1 MSLTYN
7 INNIGLKGLPWG
19 TLWIGLDNSLNILF
33 IFIVKPLFCKKLL
46 MHLIRFISNPNSYNL
61 GSSPLCHTWLNAFSR
76 SKSTTVEI
84 ILLLKFCL
92 IDWVILNKL
101 SLIFLFFLKPCYCKL
116 KIWLFSAHFFIL
128 FVNSFSKILPIQE
141 VRLNGL

>member
-19 TLWIGLDNSLNILF
+19 TPWIGLNNSLNILF
-33 IFIVKPLFCKKLL
+33 IFFVKPLFCKKLWIY
-46 MHLIRFISNPNSYNL
+46 LIRFISKPNSYNL
-61 GSSPLCHTWLNAFSR
+61 VSSPLCHTWSNALST
-76 SKSTTVEI
+76 SKNTTFEI

-92 IDWVILNKL
+92 TDWVILNKL
-101 SLIFLFFLKPCYCKL
+101 SLVLLCFLKPFCCKL
-116 KIWLFSAHFFIL
+116 KILFSAHFFIL